1 MIIFAPNI
9 EEEMN
14 WTDIKDIGITT
25 LDVVLEEGLT
35 SSKAE
40 LIAQ

>member
-1 MIIFAPNI
+1 MFIFAPNI

-25 LDVVLEEGLT
+25 LDVVLEVDLNDTKPVGF
-35 SSKAE
+35 KR
-40 LIAQ
+40 

>member
-25 LDVVLEEGLT
+25 LDVVLEGVYPPL
-35 SSKAE
+35 K
-40 LIAQ
+40 QK